1 MEHSVCLTRR
11 AYDEIDAIVSYIAQD
26 APVAA
31 RRWRDSILRQIDTL
45 KYFPLRHG
53 LAPEAQ
59 AVAVDVRQMMHGVYR
74 VLYTVE
80 ADIVT
85 VHGVRH
91 GARRPLQPGELP
103 GQS

>member
-1 MEHSVCLTRR
+1 MEPSVRLTEQ
-11 AYDEIDAIVSYIAQD
+11 AYEEIDGIVAYIAQD

-31 RRWRDSILRQIDTL
+31 LRWRDSLLKKIDSLRH
-45 KYFPLRHG
+45 FPLRHG

-59 AVAVDVRQMMHGVYR
+59 AVGIDVRQTIHGVYR
-74 VLYTVE
+74 IFYTVDG
-80 ADIVT
+80 DIVT

-91 GARRPLQPGELP
+91 GARRPLRPDELP